1 MSAVMLFES
10 VRIDHVVWTRS
21 NTTRSIGGDCPL
33 LISHLKDCKKVPPS
47 YIIGKLEPSQFFPV
61 LAKNCGLDP
70 GLSVFFQKSL
80 KHYSWKTSM
89 KEYIILCIK
98 KARKSGIYS
107 FNHRRSHLMSTP
119 QNAIFPFTKK
129 PKGILD
135 GFDPASTI
143 SFIDPLTKMFIFH
156 ESLFFQE
163 FPPLLLR
170 ENKN

>member
-1 MSAVMLFES
+1 
-10 VRIDHVVWTRS
+10 
-21 NTTRSIGGDCPL
+21 
-33 LISHLKDCKKVPPS
+33 
-47 YIIGKLEPSQFFPV
+47 
-61 LAKNCGLDP
+61 
-70 GLSVFFQKSL
+70 
-80 KHYSWKTSM
+80 
-89 KEYIILCIK
+89 
-98 KARKSGIYS
+98 
-107 FNHRRSHLMSTP
+107 MSTP